1 MGAVDRGY
9 RTCAT
14 AFCFATFGIGGL
26 GIAMLVLPP
35 LLLVPG
41 RARRHRIAR
50 LLVQQLF
57 RFFVALMATT
67 GVITLSVQDR
77 ERLRGSGHFILANHP
92 SLIDVV
98 ILMSLVTQPD
108 CIVKSQLWRNPFT
121 WGAVRVAGFIDNH
134 TGPELFEAAVASLNA
149 GNNLIVFPE
158 GTRTRPGAPLHFL
171 RGAANIA
178 ARGRVDITPVIFTVS
193 EPTLTKGYP
202 WYRVPRRRPR
212 FSVHVLP
219 EVRIDS
225 LLASEPGHVHRARWL
240 TERLEEFFTMEME
253 RHGPT
258 AG

>member
-1 MGAVDRGY
+1 MATLDRAY

-14 AFCFATFGIGGL
+14 AFCFATFGAGGL
-26 GIAMLVLPP
+26 GLGAVVLPL

-41 RARRHRIAR
+41 ARRRHRLAR
-50 LLVQQLF
+50 FLIQQLF
-57 RFFVALMATT
+57 RFFVSLMIAT
-67 GVITLSVQDR
+67 GVLTLSVRGR
-77 ERLRGSGHFILANHP
+77 ERLRGRGRFILANHP

-98 ILMSLVTQPD
+98 ILMSLVAQPD

-121 WGAVRVAGFIDNH
+121 WGAVRIAGFIDNH
-134 TGPELFEAAVASLNA
+134 TGPELVAAAVASLAA

-158 GTRTRPGAPLHFL
+158 GTRTRPGTPLRFM

-212 FSVHVLP
+212 FGVYVLP
-219 EVRIDS
+219 EVEIGP
-225 LLASEPGHVHRARWL
+225 LLASEPAHAHQARWL
-240 TERLEEFFTMEME
+240 TEWLEEFFTMEMK
-253 RHGPT
+253 RHGPP

>member
-1 MGAVDRGY
+1 VAFIDRAY

-14 AFCFATFGIGGL
+14 GFCFAAFGVGGL
-26 GIAMLVLPP
+26 AIAGLVLP
-35 LLLVPG
+35 LLLLIPG
-41 RARRHRIAR
+41 AERRHRLAR
-50 LLVQQLF
+50 FLVQQLF
-57 RFFVALMATT
+57 RGFVALMIAT
-67 GVITLSVQDR
+67 GVLRLRIHGA
-77 ERLRGSGHFILANHP
+77 ERLRGRGQFILANHP

-121 WGAVRVAGFIDNH
+121 WGAVRVAGFIDNQ
-134 TGPELFEAAVASLNA
+134 TGPELVEAAVRSLRA
-149 GNNLIVFPE
+149 GHNLIVFPE

-202 WYRVPRRRPR
+202 WYQVPRRRPQ
-212 FSVHVLP
+212 FSVYVLP
-219 EVRIDS
+219 VLAIDP
-225 LLASEPGHVHRARWL
+225 LLESEPEHAHRARWL
-240 TERLEEFFTMEME
+240 TDWLEKFFTMETE
-253 RHGPT
+253 RHGPP